1 MAGST
6 RSIAR
11 HPLQQ
16 WHSFAVVP
24 TPGAPGFRMAVSRAG
39 DWTGALG
46 YKDYQSGELFE
57 LGVKTSIRNVPDG
70 VTQVRQSEFDEGPK
84 KAPVWIT
91 TVSILDKDG
100 AELSYAGFRK
110 GRPVELRQQQI
121 SVQHYDGPTKWTLI
135 YNEQGEDGDTKS
147 DIRITETRE
156 GDSLK
161 EVKEVRPLGE
171 AKAEWKFR
179 NQTVLKRVATK

>member
-1 MAGST
+1 MRRIAPIAMAALLLTAAAS
-6 RSIAR
+6 A
-11 HPLQQ
+11 Q
-16 WHSFAVVP
+16 A
-24 TPGAPGFRMAVSRAG
+24 APPASQLIQGLAG

-179 NQTVLKRVATK
+179 NQTVLKRTADSK